1 MDARVVENNR
11 WRREKIAALVA
22 ACRSDEFYPIE
33 RAALAVKLRAAV
45 PSDVGF
51 SVPDLRYYRAGL
63 ISRAD
68 HLQSVIERMGR
79 RLESDTY
86 TVRRTGRRSDSAL
99 ADQLFAVYGAQ
110 LEAKVAALKA
120 GMDQMVAEIAS
131 ITVEIDSLRGAAALL
146 SDIID
151 SRTVCRFEALPTVGP
166 LPAEALA

>member
-1 MDARVVENNR
+1 MDSRVVENNS

-22 ACRSDEFYPIE
+22 ACRGEDSDPIE

-86 TVRRTGRRSDSAL
+86 AVRRTGRRSDSAL
-99 ADQLFAVYGAQ
+99 ADQLFAVYGDR
-110 LEAKVAALKA
+110 LTAKVAALKA
-120 GMDQMVAEIAS
+120 GIESMTAEIVTISA
-131 ITVEIDSLRGAAALL
+131 EIESLRGAAALL

-151 SRTVCRFEALPTVGP
+151 SRTVCRFEALPTVDT
-166 LPAEALA
+166 LPAEAVA

>member
-1 MDARVVENNR
+1 MDSRVVENNR
-11 WRREKIAALVA
+11 WRREKIAALVT
-22 ACRSDEFYPIE
+22 ACRSDEPDPIE

-45 PSDVGF
+45 PADVGF
-51 SVPDLRYYRAGL
+51 SMSDLRYYRAGL

-86 TVRRTGRRSDSAL
+86 AVRRMGRRSDSAL
-99 ADQLFAVYGAQ
+99 ADQLFAVYGAE
-110 LEAKVAALKA
+110 LTAKVAALKA
-120 GMDQMVAEIAS
+120 GVVQMTAEIVS
-131 ITVEIDSLRGAAALL
+131 ISAEIDSLRGAAALL